1 MRIRSSPRCRQ
12 ASWGPAPPVPVL
24 MLQRR
29 PHSARARMRA
39 RARTH
44 AHTRA
49 ALCLST
55 HKVSCPSLHL
65 ALCLH
70 PQGTCEVPQPFLGLG
85 LDPGPSLHPMSML
98 TASPEVSAA
107 PRSCPRL
114 PLRMLSS
121 EGKPSLCPLQPQV
134 WYLARPPGSL
144 THHPAP
150 SVPCLWWAYLSLP
163 LHLSLGPSLSW
174 WFFRRLFLLILVTAS
189 RGGKIHSLI
198 LSWSPFCDMV

>member
-24 MLQRR
+24 MLQQR
-29 PHSARARMRA
+29 PHSARTRTH
-39 RARTH
+39 ARTH
-44 AHTRA
+44 THTP
-49 ALCLST
+49 LCHSI
-55 HKVSCPSLHL
+55 HKISCPSLHL

-70 PQGTCEVPQPFLGLG
+70 PQGTCEAPQPFLGLG
-85 LDPGPSLHPMSML
+85 LDPGPSLHLMSML
-98 TASPEVSAA
+98 APSPEVSAA

-144 THHPAP
+144 THHLHPFSP
-150 SVPCLWWAYLSLP
+150 VPLVGLPLSHSSSLP
-163 LHLSLGPSLSW
+163 GPLSHGGFSVD
-174 WFFRRLFLLILVTAS
+174 FFS
-189 RGGKIHSLI
+189 
-198 LSWSPFCDMV
+198 